1 MDIEM
6 ILVVSLAVQFV
17 GAVRSLFLIRVTGL
31 KYAWVFLSLAFIFM
45 GLRRVLSLL
54 RVLGGE
60 AVLVDYENEVIGL
73 VLSFCV
79 LVGVF
84 GIGPIFREW
93 REARDQVKQLL
104 TEKELLL
111 KEVHHRIKNN
121 MNTVASLLRLQA
133 AGVVDSS
140 ASAAL
145 RDAERRIA
153 SMSVLYDK
161 IYRGERYED
170 IPSSEYLGALVAE
183 IVESFP
189 EGGSIRVVRE
199 IAEFRIGFR
208 ATYEIGII
216 VNELITNSMK
226 YAFAGRDAGTLRIS
240 AEESSGRV
248 DFTVQDDGA
257 GFERSGEGADGF
269 GLSLV
274 ESLVDNLGG
283 KLRIE
288 SERGRGTTIR
298 FSVPRASLG

>member
-1 MDIEM
+1 MDIEI
-6 ILVVSLAVQFV
+6 ILVVSLAIQFI
-17 GAVRSLFLIRVTGL
+17 GAARSLFLIRVTGL

-45 GLRRVLSLL
+45 GLRRVLSFL

-60 AVLVDYENEVIGL
+60 AALVDYENEVIGL

-84 GIGPIFREW
+84 GLGPIFREW

-121 MNTVASLLRLQA
+121 MNTVASLLRLQS
-133 AGVVDSS
+133 AGVVEAS

-145 RDAERRIA
+145 RDAERRIT

-161 IYRGERYED
+161 IYRGERYEE
-170 IPSSEYLGALVAE
+170 IPSSEYLGALVNE
-183 IVESFP
+183 IVDSFP

-199 IAEFRIGFR
+199 ISEFRIGFR

-226 YAFAGRDAGTLRIS
+226 YAFAGREAGTLRVS
-240 AEESSGRV
+240 AEASSGRV
-248 DFTVQDDGA
+248 DFTVQDDGV
-257 GFERSGEGADGF
+257 GFERSGDGADGF

-274 ESLVDNLGG
+274 ESLVDNFGG

-298 FSVPRASLG
+298 FSVPRSSLG